1 MTSVAEENKRVLMD
15 LEVVL
20 AAHDCPHIV
29 RCYGCFITD
38 VNFSKIGFIFTL
50 VNANALVFFT

>member
-1 MTSVAEENKRVLMD
+1 MVMTSVAEENKRVLMD

-20 AAHDCPHIV
+20 RSHDCPHIV

-38 VNFSKIGFIFTL
+38 VSFVYSFNIL
-50 VNANALVFFT
+50 